1 MSVSLERGVTKD
13 MSQLREACLNR
24 VDRRIED
31 LEERCTLQ
39 FGTRDQR
46 IDEINGSLESGIHY
60 NWI

>member
-1 MSVSLERGVTKD
+1 MSVSLERRVTKD

-46 IDEINGSLESGIHY
+46 IDEINGS
-60 NWI
+60 